1 MVSPDLAAQQLIGL
15 HRALCEAAA
24 AGLACPSRSAL
35 AKAVTGQENDRARER
50 VRWLMKRLEAEGKIA
65 ITPAPRGAQHG
76 PKVTI
81 LTGKNK
87 GKATA
92 WPDAK
97 GV

>member
-1 MVSPDLAAQQLIGL
+1 M
-15 HRALCEAAA
+15 
-24 AGLACPSRSAL
+24 
-35 AKAVTGQENDRARER
+35 VTGTAEDDPRINQARER
-50 VRWLMKRLEAEGKIA
+50 VRWLMKRLEAEGQIA